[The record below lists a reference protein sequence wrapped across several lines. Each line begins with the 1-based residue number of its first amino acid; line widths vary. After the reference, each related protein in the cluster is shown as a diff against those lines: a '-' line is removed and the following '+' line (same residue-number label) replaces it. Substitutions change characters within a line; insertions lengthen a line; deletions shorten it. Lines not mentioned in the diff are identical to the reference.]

1 MAIELLDIR
10 SLVTVASFITF
21 LGIILWSYSARR
33 KPAFEQAAYLPFA
46 DEQDESNASPENRHG

>member
-10 SLVTVASFITF
+10 SLVTVMSFITF
-21 LGIILWSYSARR
+21 LGIIWWSYSARR

-46 DEQDESNASPENRHG
+46 DEQEDADASPENSHV